1 MGIETGIF
9 PDAQKR
15 AVLLVFL
22 NLFVLFTASVC
33 PVMKKMP
40 QLGETFT
47 RCIPSYSSSNEYKTR
62 YNLPKWIP
70 VTNTSHNPSVF
81 ELERMCPKPWRYR
94 SSWDLDTLSYEGFY
108 STYNGGGFVA
118 DLGYNIKSALK
129 VAHELQANSWI
140 DEFSVAVFIEFTI
153 FNPSSSLFSVTK
165 CLYERS
171 PTGGVAFSRSVK
183 TLTLYHSSNNNFQK
197 FVEVCQLLFMVIIVI
212 FVIYEAYKIYRKKK
226 KYFRGFWNWVELLQ
240 ILTAFSSVVIY
251 FLKAKYTSSFVKKV
265 RNNPFETSS
274 ADYIVLWSMIEIY
287 VLSFLIFIV
296 TMKFL
301 RLIRFNRHVCQM
313 MGTLARAARPLV
325 SYFVVFV
332 SAVLAYTQ
340 LAFLLLSSTMGPY
353 SSFLNSLRAV
363 LQMLLGGKMFFYE
376 IKSVNSLL
384 GPLFVFLYMFTMMF
398 ILLNMFLAI
407 LNESYWEVVDSPEDD
422 FNNAD
427 LGHFMITYLK
437 RNVRLLGRRFVK
449 SLKKHF
455 QGRMFPRKRKNH
467 ELEKLISNEIERK
480 GSNKKLCPI
489 ASIESLEDEED
500 QDPLKNTEDSDDHVY
515 LDSGNI
521 TVSLLS
527 IDESYES
534 EEDEYLERL
543 LQHVKKAAHSPEF
556 RQGVPSLR
564 PIVET
569 IL

>member
-1 MGIETGIF
+1 MIEET
-9 PDAQKR
+9 
-15 AVLLVFL
+15 
-22 NLFVLFTASVC
+22 
-33 PVMKKMP
+33 P
-40 QLGETFT
+40 QLGESFT
-47 RCIPSYSSSNEYKTR
+47 RCIHSYSSKNEYKTR
-62 YNLPKWIP
+62 YNLPEWIP
-70 VTNTSHNPSVF
+70 VTNISHNQSVF

-94 SSWDLDTLSYEGFY
+94 SSWDLNALSSEGFY
-108 STYNGGGFVA
+108 STYDGGGFVA

-129 VAHELQANSWI
+129 VVNELQANNWI
-140 DEFSVAVFIEFTI
+140 DEFSVAVFIEFTV
-153 FNPSSSLFSVTK
+153 FNPSSSLFSVAK

-183 TLTLYHSSNNNFQK
+183 TLTLYHASNNNFQK

-212 FVIYEAYKIYRKKK
+212 FVIDEAYKIYRKKK

-240 ILTAFSSVVIY
+240 ILTALSSVVIY

-274 ADYIVLWSMIEIY
+274 ADYIVLWSMVEIY

-301 RLIRFNRHVCQM
+301 RLIRFNRQVCQM
-313 MGTLARAARPLV
+313 MGTLARAVRPLV

-340 LAFLLLSSTMGPY
+340 LAFLLFSSAMGPY

-376 IKSVNSLL
+376 IKSVNGLL
-384 GPLFVFLYMFTMMF
+384 GPLFVFLYMFTMTF

-407 LNESYWEVVDSPEDD
+407 LNESYWEVVDSPEND
-422 FNNAD
+422 FHNAD
-427 LGHFMITYLK
+427 LGHFMIAYVS
-437 RNVRLLGRRFVK
+437 RNLRLLGRRFVK
-449 SLKKHF
+449 SLKEQF
-455 QGRMFPRKRKNH
+455 QGRMFPRKRENK

-480 GSNKKLCPI
+480 ESAYNLCPI
-489 ASIESLEDEED
+489 ASMESLADEESD
-500 QDPLKNTEDSDDHVY
+500 DDIKNPLENAEDSDENGC

-521 TVSLLS
+521 TLSLLS

-534 EEDEYLERL
+534 EEDEYLEML
-543 LQHVKKAAHSPEF
+543 LQHVKSAAHSAEF
-556 RQGVPSLR
+556 RQGAPPLR

-569 IL
+569 VV

>member
-1 MGIETGIF
+1 M
-9 PDAQKR
+9 
-15 AVLLVFL
+15 
-22 NLFVLFTASVC
+22 C
-33 PVMKKMP
+33 PVIEEPP
-40 QLGETFT
+40 QLGESFT
-47 RCIPSYSSSNEYKTR
+47 RCIPSYSARNEYKTR
-62 YNLPKWIP
+62 FNLPEWIP
-70 VTNTSHNPSVF
+70 VTNMSHNQSVF

-94 SSWDLDTLSYEGFY
+94 SSWELDTLSYEGFY

-129 VAHELQANSWI
+129 VVNKLQANNWI

-183 TLTLYHSSNNNFQK
+183 TLTLYNASSNSFQK
-197 FVEVCQLLFMVIIVI
+197 FVEVCQLLFMVIILF
-212 FVIYEAYKIYRKKK
+212 FVINEACKIYRKKK

-274 ADYIVLWSMIEIY
+274 ADYIVLWSTVEIY
-287 VLSFLIFIV
+287 VLSFLIFVV

-313 MGTLARAARPLV
+313 MGTLARAVRPLV

-340 LAFLLLSSTMGPY
+340 LAFLLFSSTMGPY
-353 SSFLNSLRAV
+353 SSFFNSLRAV

-384 GPLFVFLYMFTMMF
+384 GPLFVFLYMFTMTF

-407 LNESYWEVVDSPEDD
+407 LNESYWEVVDSPGND

-427 LGHFMITYLK
+427 LGHFMIAYLR
-437 RNVRLLGRRFVK
+437 RNVRLLGSRFVK
-449 SLKKHF
+449 SMKKQF
-455 QGRMFPRKRKNH
+455 QGRMFPWKRHNK

-480 GSNKKLCPI
+480 ESTKKLCPI
-489 ASIESLEDEED
+489 ASMESLADEELEEKD
-500 QDPLKNTEDSDDHVY
+500 DIKNPLEDTEDSDDNVN

-521 TVSLLS
+521 TLSLLS

-543 LQHVKKAAHSPEF
+543 LQHVKSAVHSAEF
-556 RQGVPSLR
+556 FQGVPPLR

-569 IL
+569 IV